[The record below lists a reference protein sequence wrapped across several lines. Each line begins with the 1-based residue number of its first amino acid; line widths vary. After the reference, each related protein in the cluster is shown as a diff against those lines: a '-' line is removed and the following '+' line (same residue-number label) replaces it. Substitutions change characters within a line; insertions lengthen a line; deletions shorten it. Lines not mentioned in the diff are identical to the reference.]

1 MQCEAVLSQLLRN
14 RMLKKHKFPFY
25 KQLDY
30 RDCGPTCLR
39 MIAKFHGKTFSR
51 EFLRDQAGITRMGV
65 TMAGIADAAEAI
77 EMRTLGM
84 RIALESLVSEAPT
97 PFIVPWRQK
106 HFVVVYKTTIDK
118 VFVADPAQGL
128 LEYSHQEFSE
138 AWTATQDKTGFVLLL
153 EPNVNFFALDE
164 DKTKAKG
171 FGFLWPYL
179 RPYKNLIGQLLIG
192 LLVGTTIQFIMPFLM
207 QSVVDIGVNNQDIPF
222 IYLILIAQIVLF
234 LSQTMVSI
242 FREWLLLHVSGRFN
256 IKMVS
261 DFLFKMLKLPV
272 TFFDTR
278 NTGEHLQRIQDHAR
292 VQNFVSSSS
301 FNMIYSIIL
310 FVVFNGVLAFY
321 DLQIFLVFFIGAVC
335 YVGYTMF
342 FLKKRAEL
350 DFKRFDEQSASQTSL
365 LQMINGVREIKVNNS
380 QRKNRWK
387 WEQVQISLFKTS
399 MSSLKL
405 AQYQSIGSNFINEL
419 KNIII
424 TFLSATAVVQGDIT
438 LGMMLSIQYIV
449 GQLNMPLNN
458 FIGFIQLWQDAK
470 ISLERLW
477 QVHSKDDEDVIKE
490 NKVKELPQNK
500 DIVIKDL
507 CFQYGSKSSAMVL
520 NKLNFIIPEGKTT
533 AIVGASGSGK
543 TTLIKL
549 LLKFY
554 EPTSGSINIGSTD
567 LSAIN
572 NDFWRL
578 NCGAVLQET
587 FIFNDTIAGNI
598 SESEQDEII
607 DREKLKMASYI
618 SNIEDFIE
626 KLPNKLNTELGTS
639 GIRLSGGQE
648 QRLMIARAVYK
659 NPSYVFFDEATS
671 SLDANNEKT
680 IMEKLNLFLSGRTS
694 VIVAHR
700 LSTVRNAD
708 RILVLENGEIVEQ
721 GNHET
726 LTKLKGK
733 YYELVKNQ
741 LELGN

>member
-1 MQCEAVLSQLLRN
+1 
-14 RMLKKHKFPFY
+14 MLKRNKFPFY

-39 MIAKFHGKTFSR
+39 MIAKFYGKTFSR
-51 EFLRDQAGITRMGV
+51 EFLRDKAGITRMGV

-84 RIALESLVSEAPT
+84 RIALESLVNEAPT
-97 PFIVPWRQK
+97 PFIAPWRQK
-106 HFVVVYKTTIDK
+106 HFVVVYKTTKDK
-118 VFVADPAQGL
+118 IFVADPAQGL
-128 LEYSHQEFSE
+128 LEYSHQAFLE
-138 AWTATQDKTGFVLLL
+138 AWTAAQDKTGFVLLL
-153 EPNVNFFALDE
+153 EPNTAFHSLEE
-164 DKTKAKG
+164 DKTRTKG
-171 FGFLWPYL
+171 FSFLWPYL
-179 RPYKNLIGQLLIG
+179 RPYRKLINQLLIG

-207 QSVVDIGVNNQDIPF
+207 QSVIDVGVNNRDVPF
-222 IYLILIAQIVLF
+222 IYLILLAQIVLF
-234 LSQTMVSI
+234 LSQTLVSI
-242 FREWLLLHVSGRFN
+242 FREWLFLHISGRFN

-272 TFFDTR
+272 NFFDTR

-292 VQNFVSSSS
+292 VQSFVSSSS
-301 FNMIYSIIL
+301 FNMVYSIIL

-321 DLQIFLVFFIGAVC
+321 NVRIFFVFFIGAVC
-335 YVGYTMF
+335 YMGYTFF

-365 LQMINGVREIKVNNS
+365 IQMINGVREIKTNNS

-424 TFLSATAVVQGDIT
+424 TFLSATAVVNGEIT

-449 GQLNMPLNN
+449 GQLNLPLNN

-477 QVHSKDDEDVIKE
+477 QVHSKEDEDAAKDD
-490 NKVKELPQNK
+490 KVRELPASNS
-500 DIVIKDL
+500 IVIKNLD
-507 CFQYGSKSSAMVL
+507 FRYGSKSSALVL
-520 NKLNFIIPEGKTT
+520 KNLNLEIPQGKTT

-554 EPTSGSINIGSTD
+554 EPTAGSINIGNID
-567 LSAIN
+567 LNSIN
-572 NDFWRL
+572 NDFWRT

-598 SESEQDEII
+598 SESEQNEVI
-607 DREKLKMASYI
+607 DRNKLKMASHI
-618 SNIEDFIE
+618 ANIEDFIE
-626 KLPNKLNTELGTS
+626 RLPNRLNTELGTS

-659 NPSYVFFDEATS
+659 DPEYVFFDEATS
-671 SLDANNEKT
+671 SLDANNEKV
-680 IMEKLNLFLSGRTS
+680 IMEKLNTFLEGRTS

-700 LSTVRNAD
+700 LSTVKNAD
-708 RILVLENGEIVEQ
+708 NIIVLENGEVVEQ
-721 GNHET
+721 GNHQQ
-726 LTKLKGK
+726 LTMKKGK

>member
-1 MQCEAVLSQLLRN
+1 MV
-14 RMLKKHKFPFY
+14 KKDKFPFFR
-25 KQLDY
+25 QLDY

-39 MIAKFHGKTFSR
+39 MVAKFHGKTFSR
-51 EFLRDQAGITRMGV
+51 EFLRDKAGITRMGV

-84 RIALESLVSEAPT
+84 RISLESLINEAPT

-106 HFVVVYKTTIDK
+106 HFVVVYKTTSTKI
-118 VFVADPAQGL
+118 FVADPAQGL
-128 LEYSHQEFSE
+128 LEYSHQDFLE
-138 AWTATQDKTGFVLLL
+138 AWTTTQDQTGFVLLL
-153 EPNVNFFALDE
+153 EPNASFFKLEEDNSKPRNFS
-164 DKTKAKG
+164 
-171 FGFLWPYL
+171 FLWPYL
-179 RPYKNLIGQLLIG
+179 KPYKRLIYQLLIG
-192 LLVGTTIQFIMPFLM
+192 LLVGTCIQFMMPFLM
-207 QSVVDIGVNNQDIPF
+207 ESVVDIGVSNQDIPF
-222 IYLILIAQIVLF
+222 IYLVLIAQLVLF
-234 LSQTMVSI
+234 VSQTLVSI
-242 FREWLLLHVSGRFN
+242 FREWLLLHVTGRFN
-256 IKMVS
+256 IKMIS

-272 TFFDTR
+272 NFFDTR

-301 FNMIYSIIL
+301 FNMLYSLVL
-310 FVVFNGVLAFY
+310 FVIFSGVLFY
-321 DLQIFLVFFIGAVC
+321 YNVKIFFTFLIGAII
-335 YVGYTMF
+335 YVSYTFF

-365 LQMINGVREIKVNNS
+365 LQIINGVREIKVNNS

-419 KNIII
+419 KNILI
-424 TFLSATAVVQGDIT
+424 TFLSASAVVNGDIT

-449 GQLNMPLNN
+449 GQLNLPLSN

-477 QVHSKDDEDVIKE
+477 QVHSKEDEDAIEMQKA
-490 NKVKELPQNK
+490 KELPENKSIQIQN
-500 DIVIKDL
+500 L
-507 CFQYGSKSSAMVL
+507 SFQYGSKSSQMVL
-520 NKLNFIIPEGKTT
+520 KNLNFEIPVGKTT

-554 EPTSGSINIGSTD
+554 EPTEGVVLIDKTN
-567 LSAIN
+567 LNAIN
-572 NDFWRL
+572 NDYWRMS
-578 NCGAVLQET
+578 CGAVLQET

-598 SESEQDEII
+598 SESEQNEII
-607 DREKLKMASYI
+607 DREKLKNAVYI
-618 SNIEDFIE
+618 ANIEDFVE
-626 KLPNKLNTELGTS
+626 RLPNKLNTELGTS

-659 NPSYVFFDEATS
+659 NPEYVFFDEATS
-671 SLDANNEKT
+671 SLDANNEKV
-680 IMEKLNLFLSGRTS
+680 IMEKLNSFIEGKTA

-700 LSTVRNAD
+700 LSTVKNAD
-708 RILVLENGEIVEQ
+708 NIIVLENGELVEQ
-721 GNHET
+721 GNHIE
-726 LTKLKGK
+726 LTAKKGK